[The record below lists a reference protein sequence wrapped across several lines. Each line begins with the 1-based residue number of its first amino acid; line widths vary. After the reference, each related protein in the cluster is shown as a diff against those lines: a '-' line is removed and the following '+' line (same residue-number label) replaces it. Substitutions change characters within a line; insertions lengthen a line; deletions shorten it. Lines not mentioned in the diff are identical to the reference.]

1 MLIII
6 NKDNNDNNNKVRLAR
21 IHKRL
26 NNISINSIGIDNN
39 VNNNNNNIWLDI
51 QQTRYSY
58 QTDQKIDIYKQNY
71 LVRNKTCM

>member
-39 VNNNNNNIWLDI
+39 VNNNNNNIWVDI

-58 QTDQKIDIYKQNY
+58 QTD
-71 LVRNKTCM
+71 

>member
-21 IHKRL
+21 IHKRF

-58 QTDQKIDIYKQNY
+58 QTD
-71 LVRNKTCM
+71 

>member
-58 QTDQKIDIYKQNY
+58 QTD
-71 LVRNKTCM
+71 